1 MNYIN
6 HNIAGLFILTLVLIA
21 ICFWYLFIPQTILIE
36 YSASI
41 MTTGSLMLLLGYL
54 NTKKTPSK
62 SYNFIIWV
70 IILFISYL
78 IIRLA
83 LKQDLFSESYLYPS
97 ICTFCLRY
105 QVPMDW
111 LLFLLLLPSMNTSL
125 ERVPKKHLS
134 TFIFCLFSISSI
146 ELFIAN
152 QNFNI
157 YFQILL
163 LMYLIGRYFKLYGF
177 ILSKRVLFLVWTIL
191 MVISAYKIWIL
202 L

>member
-1 MNYIN
+1 
-6 HNIAGLFILTLVLIA
+6 
-21 ICFWYLFIPQTILIE
+21 
-36 YSASI
+36 
-41 MTTGSLMLLLGYL
+41 
-54 NTKKTPSK
+54 
-62 SYNFIIWV
+62 
-70 IILFISYL
+70 
-78 IIRLA
+78 
-83 LKQDLFSESYLYPS
+83 
-97 ICTFCLRY
+97 
-105 QVPMDW
+105 MDW

-125 ERVPKKHLS
+125 EKVPKKHLS
-134 TFIFCLFSISSI
+134 TFILCLFSISSI

-163 LMYLIGRYFKLYGF
+163 LMYLIGKYFKLYGF

>member
-21 ICFWYLFIPQTILIE
+21 IYFWYLFIPQTILIE

-83 LKQDLFSESYLYPS
+83 LKQDLFSESYLPINLHILFKISGSNGLAPIFITSPKYE
-97 ICTFCLRY
+97 Y
-105 QVPMDW
+105 Q
-111 LLFLLLLPSMNTSL
+111 S
-125 ERVPKKHLS
+125 
-134 TFIFCLFSISSI
+134 
-146 ELFIAN
+146 
-152 QNFNI
+152 
-157 YFQILL
+157 
-163 LMYLIGRYFKLYGF
+163 
-177 ILSKRVLFLVWTIL
+177 
-191 MVISAYKIWIL
+191 
-202 L
+202 